1 MPDELLVPMRCQ
13 PLLLGKKF
21 HLIDRVTDRLLCDFG
36 AQINNNLQLRNLPK
50 SFFVAKAVLYVES
63 LVSVIDGNF
72 YES

>member
-1 MPDELLVPMRCQ
+1 M
-13 PLLLGKKF
+13 
-21 HLIDRVTDRLLCDFG
+21 CDFG

-63 LVSVIDGNF
+63 LVSVIDRNF